1 MRQKLELNNCKKSI
15 FVVFNLMTFCS
26 VSLIALFVTA
36 LGIFIFR
43 KPSKAELNK
52 FEKEDQERFN
62 WSKMGF

>member
-1 MRQKLELNNCKKSI
+1 
-15 FVVFNLMTFCS
+15 MTFCS
-26 VSLIALFVTA
+26 VSLIALFIVA

>member
-1 MRQKLELNNCKKSI
+1 MSI
-15 FVVFNLMTFCS
+15 FDVLKLMTFCS
-26 VSLIALFVTA
+26 VSLIALFIAA
-36 LGIFIFR
+36 LSIFIFR